1 MEAAVP
7 ARVHAPLLEVRGVG
21 KSFGRHVVLA
31 SIDLVVERGETV
43 VILGRSGC
51 GKSTLARIIAGLEPP
66 SSGRVLFDGV
76 DVYALRETA
85 KRQVRQRLAM
95 VFQARALLDGM
106 DVFEN
111 VAFPL
116 REQHL
121 PEPEIR
127 ARVLHQLEVLGLA
140 AAAHKLPAE
149 LSGGMAK
156 RVGIARAMVIRPA
169 LVIYDEPTSGLDPV
183 TSRAVDE
190 LIDQLRDGAGVASLV
205 ITHDMATAYNVAD
218 RVLLLDQGVV
228 AAQGDP
234 GSLFEMDDE
243 RIRALT
249 SSSGVDPARLR
260 RGHRRLSGAA
270 PAGSS
275 ASAA

>member
-1 MEAAVP
+1 V
-7 ARVHAPLLEVRGVG
+7 RVVAPLLEVRGVG
-21 KSFGRHVVLA
+21 KSFGDHVVLA
-31 SIDLVVERGETV
+31 AIDLVVDRGETV
-43 VILGRSGC
+43 VVLGRSGC

-66 SSGRVLFDGV
+66 STGQVLFGGV

-85 KRQVRQRLAM
+85 KRQVHQRLAM
-95 VFQARALLDGM
+95 VFQGRALLDGM

-121 PEPEIR
+121 PEAEIG
-127 ARVLHQLEVLGLA
+127 ARVMHQLEVLGLT

-156 RVGIARAMVIRPA
+156 RVGIARAMVIHPA
-169 LVIYDEPTSGLDPV
+169 LVIYDEPTSGLDSV

-190 LIDQLRDGAGVASLV
+190 LIDQLRDEANVASLV

-218 RVLLLDQGVV
+218 RVLLLDHGVV

-234 GSLFEMDDE
+234 ARLFEMEDE

-260 RGHRRLSGAA
+260 RRRQRVSAAA
-270 PAGSS
+270 PLGSK